1 MTTASE
7 PPSKSL
13 STGGCSSTSRPT
25 HCTHWPPPP
34 WPTPPCSASPYPQ
47 PHTYTPG
54 GIEGGRLLHT
64 ALLSDFG
71 RIDIVI
77 ASDRFRS
84 TARSHRHRNRRRSRG
99 HRRDCS
105 RRLRRHREHLSARGS
120 GAAVAWTTTPELS
133 RLRAAHLP
141 QSRHTPPAGH
151 SSEAISPARSHRGNR
166 RKTYIHLAD
175 GDRVD
180 MASFD
185 SDGSLLRLSAKHAAS
200 ETDALYIIMASLKA
214 DCFNPLD
221 DELLLC
227 GNARRPQS
235 LTPLLRRYIR
245 NVMPMIFPSA
255 ALRAGDRTKRT
266 IPSCN
271 STSMRIIRGKYGGGD
286 STCLQTLPHDPQPI
300 SRGKTYSM
308 CSRTWSTSTTAT
320 PSTSSPGTAP

>member
-7 PPSKSL
+7 PAIEK
-13 STGGCSSTSRPT
+13 
-25 HCTHWPPPP
+25 
-34 WPTPPCSASPYPQ
+34 PQ
-47 PHTYTPG
+47 YW
-54 GIEGGRLLHT
+54 RLLLDIEADTLHALAT
-64 ALLSDFG
+64 STVADATMQCFSIPLNPTLTPQAALREAVYSTPVLLSDFG

-77 ASDRFRS
+77 ASDRFAVLPAAIDTE
-84 TARSHRHRNRRRSRG
+84 TADAAAEIAAIAAGGSDATVNISP
-99 HRRDCS
+99 
-105 RRLRRHREHLSARGS
+105 ARGS
-120 GAAVAWTTTPELS
+120 GAAVAWTTTPELLAFVQRTFRNPGIHHPLAILGS
-133 RLRAAHLP
+133 YF
-141 QSRHTPPAGH
+141 
-151 SSEAISPARSHRGNR
+151 SSRSHRGNR

-227 GNARRPQS
+227 GNARRRQS

-255 ALRAGDRTKRT
+255 ALRAGDHAQSAPFPLV
-266 IPSCN
+266 I
-271 STSMRIIRGKYGGGD
+271 
-286 STCLQTLPHDPQPI
+286 LPL
-300 SRGKTYSM
+300 
-308 CSRTWSTSTTAT
+308 CE
-320 PSTSSPGTAP
+320 